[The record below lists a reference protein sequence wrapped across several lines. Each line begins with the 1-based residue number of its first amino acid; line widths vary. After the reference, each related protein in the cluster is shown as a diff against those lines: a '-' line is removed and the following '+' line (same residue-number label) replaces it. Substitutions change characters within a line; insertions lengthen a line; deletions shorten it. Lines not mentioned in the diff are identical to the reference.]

1 MFDLFEKVMIK
12 KNGVKGTIVDIS
24 ESNGSLV
31 FIVESDEKGKR
42 NDGYGGVFPL
52 FDCTIDDIEKA

>member
-1 MFDLFEKVMIK
+1 MFDLFDKVVIK
-12 KNGVKGTIVDIS
+12 KNGVIGTIVDVS
-24 ESNGSLV
+24 ESDGRSI

-42 NDGYGGVFPL
+42 NDGYGGIFPL